1 MSKEI
6 IYKCPR
12 YEERKRAENE
22 LEERNYYDNK
32 LILSPPICFGCTGCL
47 KSRAT
52 KNQNFCCCLVIDTEK
67 VRWTDKK
74 TIRLLKT
81 LAKAIRR
88 QKAKDKRKK
97 TSTSTGVDGWQK

>member
-12 YEERKRAENE
+12 YEERKRAE
-22 LEERNYYDNK
+22 EEALVGNYYDNK
-32 LILSPPICFGCTGCL
+32 LILSPQICFGCTGGL

-52 KNQNFCCCLVIDTEK
+52 KNQKCCCYLVIDTER
-67 VRWTDKK
+67 VRWRDKK

-81 LAKAIRR
+81 FAKAARR
-88 QKAKDKRKK
+88 QKAKDKRRQEAMK
-97 TSTSTGVDGWQK
+97 

>member
-22 LEERNYYDNK
+22 LEWRNYYDNK
-32 LILSPPICFGCTGCL
+32 FILSPPICFGCTGGL

-52 KNQNFCCCLVIDTEK
+52 KNQNCCCYLVIDTER
-67 VRWTDKK
+67 VRWRDKK

-81 LAKAIRR
+81 LAKAARR
-88 QKAKDKRKK
+88 QKAKDKRRQEATK
-97 TSTSTGVDGWQK
+97 

>member
-12 YEERKRAENE
+12 YEERKRAEKE
-22 LEERNYYDNK
+22 LEGNYYDNK
-32 LILSPPICFGCTGCL
+32 LILSPPICFGCTGGL

-52 KNQNFCCCLVIDTEK
+52 KNQNCCCYLVIDTER
-67 VRWTDKK
+67 VRWKDKK

-81 LAKAIRR
+81 LAKAARR
-88 QKAKDKRKK
+88 QKAKDKRRQEAMK
-97 TSTSTGVDGWQK
+97 